1 MKIELV
7 PFNIVGV
14 KPLLQDNPVTMTR
27 KESKG
32 VSTKQSPVIKS
43 ENDEAA
49 QRLYIN
55 DDGLFY
61 HPMLAFF
68 PPLMGASSYK
78 KFGKFSVST
87 VLGIAVEIAE
97 EEFIL
102 CQPETLNTKK
112 PKSLGEADWVPD
124 TRRAVNKTAGAIIVS
139 RPKWRKWG
147 GILTL
152 EIDRDYVVNLK
163 DMVTLLNGAGRLGIG
178 CGRRHK
184 AEGKSWKGC
193 GLGKFTAEL
202 RNGQLT

>member
-7 PFNIVGV
+7 AFNIVGV
-14 KPLLQDNPVTMTR
+14 KPLLQDNPASMAR

-32 VSTKQSPVIKS
+32 VTTKKTPEIKS
-43 ENDEAA
+43 AKDEALN
-49 QRLYIN
+49 RLYKN
-55 DDGLFY
+55 EDGEFF

-78 KFGKFSVST
+78 TFGKHSVST

-102 CQPETLNTKK
+102 CNPETLSGKK
-112 PKSLGEADWVPD
+112 PKPLRNADWIID
-124 TRRAVNKTAGAIIVS
+124 TRRAVNKTRGGIIVS
-139 RPKWRKWG
+139 RPKWREWG
-147 GILTL
+147 GILAL
-152 EIDRDYVVNLK
+152 EIDRDYVGDLDDLV
-163 DMVTLLNGAGRLGIG
+163 MLLNGAGRLGIG

-184 AEGKSWKGC
+184 AEGKQWKGC

-202 RNGQLT
+202 RNGKA

>member
-7 PFNIVGV
+7 PFNITGI
-14 KPLLQDNPVTMTR
+14 KPLMQDNPASMTR
-27 KESKG
+27 KETKG
-32 VSTKQSPVIKS
+32 VQTKQSPEVKS
-43 ENDEAA
+43 AKDESE

-55 DDGLFY
+55 DEGLFY

-78 KFGKFSVST
+78 KFGKHSVST

-97 EEFIL
+97 EEFVL
-102 CQPETLNTKK
+102 CKPETLKSKK
-112 PKSLGEADWVPD
+112 PKPLGEHDCVID
-124 TRRAVNKTAGAIIVS
+124 TRRCVNKTAGGIIVS
-139 RPKWRKWG
+139 RPKWLKWA

-152 EIDRDYVVNLK
+152 EIDRDYVANLE

-202 RNGQLT
+202 RNGK